1 MKTVLP
7 NAKNFESAHIAE
19 NYPYGFRLRTKM
31 FSWIEHN
38 KNGARLI
45 QQTINPKNGKMNA
58 PKKSTYS
65 EFMLLGLDDTGHVT
79 TRAYSK
85 YSSEEAV
92 QKFLDTYRD
101 YMTESEV
108 KNAEAVIRIKKMIG
122 DRWEE
127 RERQAKEKVY
137 ISTDEIQPGQ
147 VILAD
152 QLKEY
157 KGKIALWEIN
167 LKGDALLPRKRK
179 ESFVLDHV
187 AYLKRDNDLTI
198 DKAYEIMSQIKS
210 EIDKKLIGYK
220 SHKLRLSFEEV
231 TLDNQD
237 GLFSSMSRMLFSS
250 EKIAIKL

>member
-1 MKTVLP
+1 MRNVLP
-7 NAKNFESAHIAE
+7 DAKSFETAHVAE

-31 FSWIEHN
+31 FSWVEQN
-38 KNGARLI
+38 KNGCRLV
-45 QQTINPKNGKMNA
+45 QQTINPKNNKMNA
-58 PKKSTYS
+58 PKKSTYI
-65 EFMLLGLDDTGHVT
+65 EFMLLGLDDNGHVT
-79 TRAYSK
+79 NRGYSK
-85 YSSEEAV
+85 YSTEEAI
-92 QKFLDTYRD
+92 QKFLDAYRD
-101 YMTESEV
+101 YMSESEI

-187 AYLKRDNDLTI
+187 AYLKRDESLTQER
-198 DKAYEIMSQIKS
+198 AYEIMSQIKA
-210 EIDKKLIGYK
+210 EIDKKLTSYK